1 MSACTIS
8 AVSKTRPLN
17 VFRGSTLL
25 GKNVYRPRNPR
36 ATKLYQLVSNN
47 IDEFL
52 TVYPQAFEEKYGFL
66 RPEVVQTLK
75 NYLHCGILSHG
86 FARIKCEDCHH
97 EFLLAFSCK
106 GRYFCPSCHQRRVL
120 STG

>member
-36 ATKLYQLVSNN
+36 TTKLYQLVSNN

-75 NYLHCGILSHG
+75 NYLHCGILFYGLHVEK
-86 FARIKCEDCHH
+86 F
-97 EFLLAFSCK
+97 EFLCILCYNLL
-106 GRYFCPSCHQRRVL
+106 GNERRSPQWL
-120 STG
+120 